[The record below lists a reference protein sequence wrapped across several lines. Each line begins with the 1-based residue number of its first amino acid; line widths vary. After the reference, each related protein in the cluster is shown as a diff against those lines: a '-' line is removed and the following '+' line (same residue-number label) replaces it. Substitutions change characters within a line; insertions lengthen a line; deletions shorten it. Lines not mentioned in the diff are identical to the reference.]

1 MAGILKMIVVLTALC
16 GLSGFVLSYLKTV
29 TAPAIEEQVL
39 RNVQGPALA
48 SVFAKGENNP
58 IADRHVFKLE
68 DGREVTAFPSKQ
80 GGKLVGVALEEHG
93 AGYGG
98 PIGVLVGFNVANDT
112 LAGIGTTQ
120 LSETPGRG
128 MRVKEPSFREQ
139 FAGAK
144 LPVKL
149 SAQGGSIDGISGAT
163 ISSKGV
169 IEAVEKADALYKK
182 LKPELVQFWGGK

>member
-68 DGREVTAFPSKQ
+68 DAFPSKQ

-98 PIGVLVGFNVANDT
+98 PIGVIVGFNTANDT

-120 LSETPGRG
+120 LSETPGLG

-169 IEAVEKADALYKK
+169 IEAVEKAEALYKK